1 MKIKIEELKQI
12 SIKALKVIG
21 FDDLDATRINNHLVY
36 AELCGKSTHGVVRI
50 PRFKDQIKSRLISVL
65 SDDPKVT
72 KETPISLHVDG
83 KSKTGLVV
91 VEWALDKAIE
101 KAKTNMVCF
110 VGTKNVGPVTG
121 MIGYF
126 AKKVT
131 KENLI
136 LLGFNNSHSSATGL
150 TPFGSRESLWGTNPF
165 TVGIPTN
172 NPELP
177 IILDM
182 ASSKMTFGDVMIHK
196 ALGKELPQGVS
207 VDEEGNPTTDP
218 NKAVGGSQLPFE
230 GRKGSGLAMI
240 VEILAGPLVGSKGGN
255 KVEGLGEWGSFFIL
269 INPEL
274 YRPIEEL
281 KKDVDIMIQ
290 ELKNSKKQ
298 DGVEEIFYPG
308 EKSGKT
314 YLSNLEKGEIEVADS
329 LIQDLKNI

>member
-1 MKIKIEELKQI
+1 MKIRIDELKEI
-12 SIKALKVIG
+12 SKQALKNIG
-21 FDDLDATRINNHLVY
+21 FVEKDIEIILNHTLT
-36 AELCGKSTHGVVRI
+36 AELEGKKSHGVVRI
-50 PRFKDQIKSRLISVL
+50 VKLKKQVESKQISLTV
-65 SDDPKVT
+65 DDPEIVKG
-72 KETPISLHVDG
+72 TPVSLHVDG
-83 KSKTGLVV
+83 KLKTGLVV
-91 VEWALDKAIE
+91 VEWALNKAIE

-136 LLGFNNSHSSATGL
+136 LLGFNNSPAGL
-150 TPFGSRESLWGTNPF
+150 TPFGSKESLWGTNPF
-165 TVGIPTN
+165 TVSIPTN

-196 ALGKELPQGVS
+196 ALGKELPKDVS

-218 NKAVGGSQLPFE
+218 NKAVEGSQLPFE

-255 KVEGLGEWGSFFIL
+255 VVKGEGEWGSFFVL

-274 YRPIEEL
+274 YRPVEEL
-281 KKDVDIMIQ
+281 KTDVDTMIQ

-298 DGVEEIFYPG
+298 EGVEEIFYPG

-314 YLSNLEKGEIEVADS
+314 YLSNLEKDEIEIADS
-329 LIQDLKNI
+329 LIQDLKNV

>member
-1 MKIKIEELKQI
+1 MNIKIEELKEI
-12 SIKALKVIG
+12 SKQAIKNIG
-21 FDDLDATRINNHLVY
+21 FSDIDTEIILNHTLT
-36 AELCGKSTHGVVRI
+36 AELEGKKSHGIVRI
-50 PRFKDQIKSRLISVL
+50 VKLRNQVEFKQINLA
-65 SDDPKVT
+65 SDDPEIT
-72 KETPISLHVDG
+72 KETPISIQVDG

-91 VEWALDKAIE
+91 VEWALNKAIE
-101 KAKTNMVCF
+101 KSKTNMICF

-136 LLGFNNSHSSATGL
+136 LLGFNNSPSGL
-150 TPFGSRESLWGTNPF
+150 TPFGSKESLWGTNPF

-207 VDEEGNPTTDP
+207 VDEDGNPTTDP
-218 NKAVGGSQLPFE
+218 NKAVDGSQLPFE

-255 KVEGLGEWGSFFIL
+255 MVKGEGEWGSFFVL

-274 YRPIEEL
+274 YRPVAEL
-281 KKDVDIMIQ
+281 KTDVDIMIQ

-314 YLSNLEKGEIEVADS
+314 YLSNLKKGEIEVADI

>member
-1 MKIKIEELKQI
+1 MIIKIEELKQI
-12 SIKALKVIG
+12 SKQALKNIG
-21 FDDLDATRINNHLVY
+21 FVEKDAETILNHVVT
-36 AELCGKSTHGVVRI
+36 AELEGKKSHGIVRI
-50 PRFKDQIKSRLISVL
+50 VKLKGPVASKEL
-65 SDDPKVT
+65 SLTEGDPEIT
-72 KETPISLHVDG
+72 KETPISLHIDG
-83 KSKTGLVV
+83 KLKTGLVV
-91 VEWALDKAIE
+91 VEWALDKAVE

-136 LLGFNNSHSSATGL
+136 LLGFNNSPSGL
-150 TPFGSRESLWGTNPF
+150 TPFGSKESLWGTNPF

-172 NPELP
+172 NPDLP

-196 ALGKELPQGVS
+196 VLGKELPQGVS

-218 NKAVGGSQLPFE
+218 NKAVDGSQLPFE

-255 KVEGLGEWGSFFIL
+255 KVEGQGEWGSFFVL

-274 YRPIEEL
+274 YRPINEL
-281 KKDVDIMIQ
+281 KKDVDTMIQ

-298 DGVEEIFYPG
+298 EGVEEIFYPG

-314 YLSNLEKGEIEVADS
+314 YLSNLEKGELEIADS
-329 LIQDLKNI
+329 LMQDLKNI